1 MMDVSREEE
10 LRMGLAA
17 FHVIKQLNRD
27 KILPE
32 DHEVP
37 ALRCTHRTNT
47 LQLRLTVSCATARHC
62 VTLHIRQLVIAVKRI
77 GRKIIEQT
85 DLQGLHWEF
94 VVRAHTWRASMLP

>member
-37 ALRCTHRTNT
+37 ALRAHPHART
-47 LQLRLTVSCATARHC
+47 LQCC
-62 VTLHIRQLVIAVKRI
+62 
-77 GRKIIEQT
+77 
-85 DLQGLHWEF
+85 
-94 VVRAHTWRASMLP
+94 